1 MVLEGNARLVQ
12 GPVGNKY
19 WIYGS
24 VDLWLVKAG
33 YKPVLSPI
41 VCPMT
46 KTLVGYVNGD
56 FSHRTILCPFS
67 APNH

>member
-46 KTLVGYVNGD
+46 KTLV
-56 FSHRTILCPFS
+56 LC
-67 APNH
+67 